1 MHARL
6 SRWAGLD
13 PERLEQTVQEFE
25 SQSLPL
31 LGQQEGFKGV
41 VVMTDANGGKAAAI
55 TLWETHDDLRRTEKM
70 AEEMRTRAEQTA
82 RAEREPIVDHYEVVL
97 QQL

>member
-1 MHARL
+1 MQARL

-25 SQSLPL
+25 SQSLPVL
-31 LGQQEGFKGV
+31 EQQQGFKGV
-41 VVMTDANGGKAAAI
+41 VVMTDENGGKAAAI
-55 TLWETHDDLRRTEKM
+55 TLWESRDDLRRTEKM
-70 AEEMRTRAEQTA
+70 AEEMRARAEQTA

-97 QQL
+97 QRI